1 MRPNGDSPR
10 AKGVCPELCQ
20 VHKGQM
26 SDAAAELAPACPLAA
41 ELEDEERKEFLTSHV
56 APGDVDARDEMI
68 AFWSRVIAHAF
79 GKAACLS
86 LDSKVLATS
95 SLDWVG
101 VVAPGLELAMAHMIS
116 SGELLE
122 GSEIVVRDVGCL
134 FVINYGV

>member
-1 MRPNGDSPR
+1 MP
-10 AKGVCPELCQ
+10 
-20 VHKGQM
+20 
-26 SDAAAELAPACPLAA
+26 DAAAELAPACPLAA

-122 GSEIVVRDVGCL
+122 GSEIVEEETGLARRLVMAPIMYLAGMVG
-134 FVINYGV
+134 